1 MLPVIALLGRPNVGK
16 STLFNQLTRSRDALV
31 ADQPGLTRDRQYGFG
46 KLGPRPYIVID
57 TGGLSGE
64 SAGLDALMLKQ
75 SMKAL
80 AEADV
85 ALFIVDG
92 RSGIS
97 ADDSRIA
104 GELRKSGKPVWLVVN
119 KTEGMPGDI
128 VTAEFHALGL
138 GVPRNISSAHGQGIA
153 SLIEDVLA
161 PFPDDESVVEDDSD
175 RIRVA
180 VVGRPN
186 VGKSTLINRLIGE
199 DRLVAFDQ
207 PGTTR
212 DAVAVPFER
221 DGARYTLVDTA
232 GVRRKSRVNEAIEK
246 FSIVKTLQAIEEAHV
261 VIIVFDAREGITD
274 QDASLAGLALDRGR
288 AIVMAVNKWDNLPA
302 EQRERIKVEV
312 DLRLPFLSFARLH
325 YISAL
330 HGTGVGDLF
339 GAVREAFAAAM
350 RELATSELTR
360 ALEDAVQQ
368 HQPPLVRGRR
378 IKLRYAHQ
386 GGKRPPIIVVHGNQT
401 ERVPDAYR
409 RYLENVF
416 RERFRLFGTPV
427 KIEFKT
433 GENPFKGRRNTL
445 TPRQIQKKKRMI
457 KHIKRNRK

>member
-46 KLGPRPYIVID
+46 KVGTRPYIVID
-57 TGGLSGE
+57 TGGITGE
-64 SAGLDALMLKQ
+64 AQGIDALMLKQ

-80 AEADV
+80 AEADAAV
-85 ALFIVDG
+85 FVVDG
-92 RSGIS
+92 RAGLS
-97 ADDSRIA
+97 ADDERIA
-104 GELRKSGKPVWLVVN
+104 NELRKSGKPVWLAVN
-119 KTEGMPGDI
+119 KAEGMQSEI
-128 VTAEFHALGL
+128 VGAEFHALGL
-138 GVPRNISSAHGQGIA
+138 GEPRAISAAHGQGVA
-153 SLIEDVLA
+153 TLMDDMLA
-161 PFPDDESVVEDDSD
+161 PFPAGDSDALPRDDE
-175 RIRVA
+175 RTRVA
-180 VVGRPN
+180 VIGRPN

-199 DRLVAFDQ
+199 ERLVAFDQ

-221 DGARYTLVDTA
+221 DGAKYTLVDTA

-246 FSIVKTLQAIEEAHV
+246 FSIVKTLQAIEEADV

-274 QDASLAGLALDRGR
+274 QDASLAGLSVERGR
-288 AIVMAVNKWDNLPA
+288 AIVLAVNKWDGLPP
-302 EQRERIKVEV
+302 EQRDRVKVEV

-339 GAVREAFAAAM
+339 ASVQEAQAAA
-350 RELATSELTR
+350 RCELSTSELTR
-360 ALEDAVQQ
+360 TLEDAVQV

-386 GGKRPPIIVVHGNQT
+386 GGKRPPVIIVHGNQT

-409 RYLENVF
+409 RYLENRF
-416 RERFRLFGTPV
+416 RERFDLYGTPV
-427 KIEFKT
+427 RIEFRT
-433 GENPFKGRRNTL
+433 GDNPFKGRRNTL
-445 TPRQIQKKKRMI
+445 TPRQIQKKKRMM
-457 KHIKRNRK
+457 KHYKKRK

>member
-57 TGGLSGE
+57 TGGLTEEQGI
-64 SAGLDALMLKQ
+64 DALMLKQ

-85 ALFIVDG
+85 AIFVVDG
-92 RSGIS
+92 RAGLS
-97 ADDSRIA
+97 ADDQRVA
-104 GELRKSGKPVWLVVN
+104 NELRKSGKPVWLAVN
-119 KTEGMPGDI
+119 KTEGMPGDL
-128 VTAEFHALGL
+128 VSAEFHALGL
-138 GVPRNISSAHGQGIA
+138 GQPHPISSAHGQGVA
-153 SLIEDVLA
+153 DLLDQVLA
-161 PFPDDESVVEDDSD
+161 PFPDDDSEVEDESD

-180 VVGRPN
+180 VIGRPN

-199 DRLVAFDQ
+199 ERLVAFDQ

-221 DGARYTLVDTA
+221 DGVKYTLVDTA
-232 GVRRKSRVNEAIEK
+232 GVRRKGRVDEAIEK
-246 FSIVKTLQAIEEAHV
+246 FSIVKTLQAVEQAHV
-261 VIIVFDAREGITD
+261 VIMVFDAREGITD
-274 QDASLAGLALDRGR
+274 QDASLAGLALHRGR
-288 AIVMAVNKWDNLPA
+288 ALVLTVNKWDGLAPDK
-302 EQRERIKVEV
+302 RDRVKVEV

-339 GAVREAFAAAM
+339 ASVREAHSAAM
-350 RELATSELTR
+350 SELSTSELTR
-360 ALEDAVQQ
+360 ILEEAVQQ

-386 GGKRPPIIVVHGNQT
+386 GGKRPPVIVVHGNQT
-401 ERVPDAYR
+401 ESTPEAYR
-409 RYLENVF
+409 RYLENTF
-416 RERFRLFGTPV
+416 RERFRLFGTPI
-427 KIEFKT
+427 KIEFRSS
-433 GENPFKGRRNTL
+433 ENPFKGRRNVL
-445 TPRQIQKKKRMI
+445 TPRQIQKKKRMM
-457 KHIKRNRK
+457 KHYKSKK

>member
-31 ADQPGLTRDRQYGFG
+31 ADEPGLTRDRQYGFG
-46 KLGPRPYIVID
+46 KVGPRAYIVID
-57 TGGLSGE
+57 TGGISGE
-64 SAGLDALMLKQ
+64 AQGIDALMLKQ

-80 AEADV
+80 AEADA

-92 RSGIS
+92 RAGIS
-97 ADDSRIA
+97 ADDERIA
-104 GELRKSGKPVWLVVN
+104 AELRKSGKPVWLAVN

-128 VTAEFHALGL
+128 VAAEFHALGL
-138 GVPRNISSAHGQGIA
+138 SSPRAISSAHGQGVAALMDDI
-153 SLIEDVLA
+153 LA
-161 PFPDDESVVEDDSD
+161 PFPEDELPEEEIDD

-180 VVGRPN
+180 VIGRPN

-199 DRLVAFDQ
+199 ERLVAFDK

-221 DGARYTLVDTA
+221 DGTRYTLVDTA
-232 GVRRKSRVNEAIEK
+232 GVRRKSRVSAAIEK
-246 FSIVKTLQAIEEAHV
+246 FSIVKTLQAIEEAHT

-288 AIVMAVNKWDNLPA
+288 AIVLAVNKWDNLPP
-302 EQRERIKVEV
+302 EQRERIKVEL
-312 DLRLPFLSFARLH
+312 DIRLPFLSFARLH
-325 YISAL
+325 FISAL
-330 HGTGVGDLF
+330 HGTGVGDLL
-339 GAVREAFAAAM
+339 GSVREAHAAAM
-350 RELATSELTR
+350 SEIPTSALTQL
-360 ALEDAVQQ
+360 LEDAVRV

-386 GGKRPPIIVVHGNQT
+386 GGKRPPVIVIHGNQT

-409 RYLENVF
+409 RYLENRF
-416 RERFRLFGTPV
+416 RERFNLFGTPV
-427 KIEFKT
+427 RIEFRT
-433 GENPFKGRRNTL
+433 GDNPFKGRRNTL
-445 TPRQIQKKKRMI
+445 TPRQVQKKKRMLQ
-457 KHIKRNRK
+457 HFKRKKK

>member
-57 TGGLSGE
+57 TGGLTEEQGI
-64 SAGLDALMLKQ
+64 DALMLKQ

-80 AEADV
+80 TEADV
-85 ALFIVDG
+85 AIFVVDG
-92 RSGIS
+92 RAGLS
-97 ADDSRIA
+97 ADDQRVA
-104 GELRKSGKPVWLVVN
+104 NELRKSGKPVWLAVN
-119 KTEGMPGDI
+119 KTEGMPGDL
-128 VTAEFHALGL
+128 VSAEFHSLGL
-138 GVPRNISSAHGQGIA
+138 GQPHPISSAHGQGVA
-153 SLIEDVLA
+153 DLLDQVLA
-161 PFPDDESVVEDDSD
+161 PFPDDDPEMEDETD

-180 VVGRPN
+180 VIGRPN

-199 DRLVAFDQ
+199 ERLVAFDQ

-221 DGARYTLVDTA
+221 DGVKYTLVDTA
-232 GVRRKSRVNEAIEK
+232 GVRRKGRVEEAIEK
-246 FSIVKTLQAIEEAHV
+246 FSIVKTLQAVEQAHV
-261 VIIVFDAREGITD
+261 VIMVFDAREGITD
-274 QDASLAGLALDRGR
+274 QDASLAGLALHRGR
-288 AIVMAVNKWDNLPA
+288 ALVLTVNKWDGLAPDK
-302 EQRERIKVEV
+302 RDRVKVEV

-339 GAVREAFAAAM
+339 ASVREAHSAAM
-350 RELATSELTR
+350 SELSTSELTR
-360 ALEDAVQQ
+360 VLEEAVQQ

-386 GGKRPPIIVVHGNQT
+386 GGKRPPVIVVHGNQT
-401 ERVPDAYR
+401 ESTPEAYR
-409 RYLENVF
+409 RYLENTF

-427 KIEFKT
+427 KIEFRSSD
-433 GENPFKGRRNTL
+433 NPFKGRRNVL
-445 TPRQIQKKKRMI
+445 TPRQIQKKKRMM
-457 KHIKRNRK
+457 KHYKGKK